1 MARIVQSCR
10 HYGAWPEADVALPL
24 IPDEIWNEA
33 RRRADLVRPLAE
45 MATCPRDRVRAAAAD
60 LGLSDRQIYRMVARL
75 RAAGGQLTALLPSGP
90 RGGRGKPRLPSASEA
105 MTRDVIETM
114 YLTPQKPTA
123 AKVVREITGR
133 CRKAGLRPPS
143 GATIRRR
150 LKALPLAER
159 RRRGEAVP
167 DAQAIP
173 GRSPA
178 VDSPLDLVQLDHTKV
193 DLILVDPTDREP
205 IGRPWV
211 SLAID
216 VHSRCIAG
224 FHLSLDP
231 PSATSV
237 GLCLTHVAS
246 DKAAWLAERG
256 IEEAR
261 WPVMGKPLRIGVDN
275 GAEFH
280 SAAFERGCAQHG
292 IGIDWRPP
300 GQPHC
305 GGIVERVIGTLM
317 ELVHDLP
324 GTTFSTVAKRGTY
337 DSDKAACLTL
347 EELERWLAI
356 AVTKFYHLYPH
367 GGLDGDLPVHRY
379 DEGLRR
385 MTEAGRAVPAPRDPR
400 AYLVDFLPI
409 LHRTLQRDGITID
422 HITYYANALKPW
434 IEARDRSDP
443 LMIRRD
449 PRDLSRIFVLDPVD
463 DAYIEVPYRTLS
475 RPSVSLWEHR
485 LARRRIAA
493 RHRQAVTEDG
503 LFAAIEE
510 MREIE
515 REAARLTRS
524 ARRDRTRRLGRT
536 TPAAPLTEEGDMEP
550 VHTVGEEPSRPFDD
564 IESW

>member
-1 MARIVQSCR
+1 M
-10 HYGAWPEADVALPL
+10 ALPL

-33 RRRADLVRPLAE
+33 RRRAELVRPLAE
-45 MATCPRDRVRAAAAD
+45 MATCPRDRVRAVAAD

-133 CRKAGLRPPS
+133 CRKAGLRAPS

-159 RRRGEAVP
+159 RRRGESVP
-167 DAQAIP
+167 DSQAIH
-173 GRSPA
+173 GRTPA

-193 DLILVDPTDREP
+193 DLILVDPAEREP

-211 SLAID
+211 TVAID
-216 VHSRCIAG
+216 AHSRCIAG

-246 DKAAWLAERG
+246 DKAAWLIERG
-256 IEEAR
+256 IEEAS

-300 GQPHC
+300 GRPHF

-317 ELVHDLP
+317 ELVHGLP
-324 GTTFSTVAKRGTY
+324 GTTFSTVAERGPY
-337 DSDKAACLTL
+337 DSDKADCLTL

-356 AVTKFYHLYPH
+356 AITKLYHLRPH
-367 GGLDGDLPVHRY
+367 AGLDGDLPLHRY
-379 DEGLRR
+379 EEGLRR
-385 MTEAGRAVPAPRDPR
+385 MAEAGRAIPVPRDPK

-409 LHRTLQRDGITID
+409 LHRTLQRDGITVD

-443 LMIRRD
+443 LVIRRD
-449 PRDLSRIFVLDPVD
+449 PRDLSRIFVLDPAD
-463 DAYIEVPYRTLS
+463 DTYLEVPYRSLS

-493 RHRQAVTEDG
+493 RHRQAVTEDS

-510 MREIE
+510 MRTIE

-524 ARRDRTRRLGRT
+524 ARRDRTRRVT
-536 TPAAPLTEEGDMEP
+536 APAASVTEEDDMGSDPVPTESDEP
-550 VHTVGEEPSRPFDD
+550 PRPFDD